1 MDAYEPDRSDALE
14 RLQREEID
22 AETYLEETDEDLRD
36 TLAEQV
42 IAVREIGRRR
52 REAER
57 LVQEND
63 RRGSGGREPEA
74 V

>member
-1 MDAYEPDRSDALE
+1 MDEYEPDRSDALE

-42 IAVREIGRRR
+42 IAVREIEQRR

-63 RRGSGGREPEA
+63 RRGSGGGEPEA